1 MKQKK
6 NSIEEYLLPVAVKVE
21 YSKNERVVYLETA
34 SGEILTVNIPTSW
47 AYFMA
52 TAVNQRYVDKV
63 TKGYQVSDPIA
74 LLRIEGLPLQKSDSQ
89 IVGTDKQGNLVIMEN
104 PVYTESIKKAELL
117 GDELFLQRW
126 VQLPITCPVMISC
139 IYNVNGR
146 GQYDIAQCNSWVLDL
161 LNRLN
166 ILHSKTHHIVKSMD
180 GSRFRKIKEE
190 PFVLVVIRKVEDK

>member
-1 MKQKK
+1 MKKK
-6 NSIEEYLLPVAVKVE
+6 DSIEECLLPVRVAVE
-21 YSKNERVVYLETA
+21 YSKNERVTYLETA
-34 SGEILTVNIPTSW
+34 SGEVLTVAVPVSW
-47 AYFMA
+47 AYYMSMA
-52 TAVNQRYVDKV
+52 INRRYTEKI

-74 LLRIEGLPLQKSDSQ
+74 LIKIEGLPLQKSDSQ
-89 IVGTDKQGNLVIMEN
+89 IVGQDKQGNLVILEN
-104 PVYTESIKKAELL
+104 PAYTESIKKAEIL

-146 GQYDIAQCNSWVLDL
+146 GQYDIAQANAWVIDL

-190 PFVLVVIRKVEDK
+190 PFILIVIRKVEDK